1 MIFWFTGQPG
11 SGKTTLALEL
21 MKRVENPI
29 HIDGDNLREIF
40 KNFDYTPKGRRLN
53 IENVITIARF
63 LDHME
68 YNIIISVVAPFRE
81 LRESL
86 KKTNKVTEIY
96 VHTNRIRGR
105 EHYFSKNYEK
115 PINNYIDMDT
125 TDLSPTECIQKLL
138 DILSK

>member
-11 SGKTTLALEL
+11 AGKTTLAIEL
-21 MKRVENPI
+21 MKHLEKSI

-40 KNFDYTPKGRRLN
+40 KNFDYTSKGRQEN
-53 IENVITIARF
+53 IKNVITIARF

-96 VHTNRIRGR
+96 VHTNKIRGR

-115 PINNYIDMDT
+115 PLNNYIDMDT
-125 TDLSPTECIQKLL
+125 STLSPSECIKMLL
-138 DILSK
+138 DKL

>member
-11 SGKTTLALEL
+11 AGKTTLALEL
-21 MKRVENPI
+21 MKHLEKPI

-40 KNFDYTPKGRRLN
+40 KNFDYTSKGRRQN

-86 KKTNKVTEIY
+86 KKTNRVTEIY
-96 VHTNRIRGR
+96 VHTNKIRGR

-125 TDLSPTECIQKLL
+125 SELSPSQCINMLL
-138 DILSK
+138 DKL